1 MSDVIGS
8 WTQLAEEPPPRE
20 EPSGGRSEL
29 WNEAWQRFI
38 QNRMAVAGSIVLL
51 VVALLA
57 AGAPVISHVVLKFGP
72 YDQDLVLGP
81 QPPLSRSVPSAV
93 ADQPGARARIHWFG
107 TDILGRDLF
116 VRVCYGARV
125 SLSIGLLATL
135 VSILIG
141 VFYGAVS
148 GYFGGVL
155 DTLMMRVVD
164 VLFSLPYLLF
174 VIMMMVFVGQHM
186 WLLFLALGSV
196 QWLTMSRV
204 VRSQVMALKQRQY
217 VEAARASGVREFT
230 IIFRHLVP
238 NTFGPII
245 VYATLTMPVVMLA
258 EAFLSFLGLGIQPPE
273 ASWGTL
279 AAEGAATL
287 DLFPWMV
294 VFPGLALAATL
305 VSLNFV
311 GDGLRDA
318 LDPTLE
324 DRAP

>member
-8 WTQLAEEPPPRE
+8 WTQMADEPPPSDERPGE
-20 EPSGGRSEL
+20 RSEL
-29 WNEAWQRFI
+29 WGEAWQRFT
-38 QNRMAVAGSIVLL
+38 QNRMAMAGGIVLL
-51 VVALLA
+51 LITLFAV
-57 AGAPVISHVVLKFGP
+57 GAPVLSRYVVHFGP
-72 YDQDLVLGP
+72 YDQDLVMGP
-81 QPPLSRSVPSAV
+81 QPPLARSVPV
-93 ADQPGARARIHWFG
+93 AALGDHEARARIHWFG
-107 TDILGRDLF
+107 TDMLGRDLF
-116 VRVCYGARV
+116 VRVCYGARI
-125 SLSIGLLATL
+125 SLSIGILATL

-148 GYFGGVL
+148 GYFGGAL
-155 DTLMMRVVD
+155 DAVMMRVVD

-204 VRSQVMALKQRQY
+204 VRGQVMALKRRQF

-238 NTFGPII
+238 NTLGPIV

-258 EAFLSFLGLGIQPPE
+258 EAFLSFLGLGIQPPD

-279 AAEGAATL
+279 AAQGAATM

-305 VSLNFV
+305 LSLNFL

-324 DRAP
+324 DRTP

>member
-20 EPSGGRSEL
+20 DRAGTRSEL
-29 WNEAWQRFI
+29 WNEAWQRYSR
-38 QNRMAVAGSIVLL
+38 NRLAVAGAIVLI
-51 VVALLA
+51 VISVFA
-57 AGAPVISHVVLKFGP
+57 AGAPVISHVVVKFGP

-81 QPPLSRSVPSAV
+81 QPPLSRSVPMAL
-93 ADQPGARARIHWFG
+93 ADQPDARARFHWFG

-135 VSILIG
+135 ISIVIG

-148 GYFGGVL
+148 GYFGGML

-174 VIMMMVFVGQHM
+174 VIMMMVFVGQHQ

-204 VRSQVMALKQRQY
+204 VRGQVMALKQRPY

-230 IIFRHLVP
+230 IIFRHIVP
-238 NTFGPII
+238 NTLGPIV

-305 VSLNFV
+305 LSLNFV